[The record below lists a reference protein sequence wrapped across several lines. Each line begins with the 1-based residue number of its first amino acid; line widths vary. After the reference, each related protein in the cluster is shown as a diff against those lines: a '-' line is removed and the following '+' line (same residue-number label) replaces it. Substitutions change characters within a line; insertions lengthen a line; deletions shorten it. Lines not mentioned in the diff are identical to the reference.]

1 MNKYEFVIK
10 LLDKGLN
17 RDEALQFLKEV
28 DGQEVA
34 KAEPESED
42 KWREDKWREV
52 NENNHLTEADFGK
65 QVQLM
70 NGQTTWIKYY
80 QQDGQRVVTT
90 NGSLYYLDG
99 AGLNLASPITH
110 VKVKS

>member
-28 DGQEVA
+28 DGQEAATAVS
-34 KAEPESED
+34 ESED
-42 KWREDKWREV
+42 KWREV
-52 NENNHLTEADFGK
+52 NANNPLTEADFGK
-65 QVQLM
+65 EVQLM

-110 VKVKS
+110 VKVKL